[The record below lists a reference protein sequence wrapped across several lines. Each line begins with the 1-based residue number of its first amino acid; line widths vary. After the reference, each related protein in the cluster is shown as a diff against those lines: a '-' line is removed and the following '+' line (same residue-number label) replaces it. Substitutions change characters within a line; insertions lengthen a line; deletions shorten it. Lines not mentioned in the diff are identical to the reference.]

1 VVRRKDGPRVRS
13 LAELKGERS
22 QRLGAE
28 AGSVAD
34 YNLRRRG
41 YLRRLFPNQLA
52 VLKALSDGEI
62 DFAYLWANAG
72 WTLHVSPDFD
82 AKLAIDRSVE
92 PEDRWP
98 IAIAM
103 RQGDDPLKSQVD
115 AALGA
120 LVADGTVARALTKYH
135 LDLVQPN
142 PARSTRRGREPDMSK
157 VQRSR
162 HPYDA
167 LARIRSAGELVVGL
181 DQNNLPFSTAHP
193 MPGGLDYEIAGL
205 LAEQLGVSLRVYW
218 AYSAHDSYPSKLAA
232 KQLCDVILGV
242 MPDDR
247 FAQRV
252 LFSRPYAVARYQLV
266 VKSGAG
272 PLSAEAPLAVEE
284 GIAVR
289 GLAGHPVRTY
299 PSTEAVLEAV
309 ATGHEPAGY
318 VVSTRGPWLAHQL
331 WPDKLEFRSP
341 PESGDAFP
349 ITAAVR
355 KADRELKQAIDRAWD
370 ELERSGR
377 LVQVFARWQ
386 IPYESVT
393 AAGKGR

>member
-1 VVRRKDGPRVRS
+1 
-13 LAELKGERS
+13 
-22 QRLGAE
+22 
-28 AGSVAD
+28 
-34 YNLRRRG
+34 
-41 YLRRLFPNQLA
+41 
-52 VLKALSDGEI
+52 
-62 DFAYLWANAG
+62 
-72 WTLHVSPDFD
+72 
-82 AKLAIDRSVE
+82 
-92 PEDRWP
+92 
-98 IAIAM
+98 
-103 RQGDDPLKSQVD
+103 
-115 AALGA
+115 

-135 LDLVQPN
+135 LDLGQPD
-142 PARSTRRGREPDMSK
+142 PARPTRRGHEPDMSK
-157 VQRSR
+157 IQRSK

-193 MPGGLDYEIAGL
+193 SPGGLDYEIAGL

-242 MPDDR
+242 IPDDR

-252 LFSRPYAVARYQLV
+252 LFSRPYAVARYQFV
-266 VKSGAG
+266 VKAGAG
-272 PLSAEAPLAVEE
+272 PLPAEAPLSVEE
-284 GIAVR
+284 GVAVR
-289 GLAGHPVRTY
+289 GLAGHSVRTY

-318 VVSTRGPWLAHQL
+318 VVSTRGPWLAHQR

-341 PESGDAFP
+341 PQSTDFFP

-355 KADRELKQAIDRAWD
+355 KADRDLKEAIDRAWD

-377 LVQVFARWQ
+377 LSHVFARWH
-386 IPYESVT
+386 IPYQSVA
-393 AAGKGR
+393 AAGKGK